1 MNSLIEKINEASNIV
16 ILTHEKP
23 DGDAIGSSLTMYYF
37 LKDMNKTVDIV
48 IPDMPHIFNFLDSS
62 LVKDDTEDS
71 YDLGIIVDTSNI
83 ERIGQ
88 KSNIFSR
95 CKITYCIDHHISNT
109 KYANYN
115 EVDPTAAS
123 CSLLLYEILKDY
135 EKNITID
142 MANAIATGI
151 ITDTGGFKNSNV
163 DRRVFNTISEL
174 MNMGIDYGY
183 LYYNLITK
191 KTIPQFELLKLV
203 MSRIELF
210 YNNKVAFSYITKEDM
225 DLLKAK
231 EGDHEGLVDI
241 GKSIEGVEV
250 SIFLR
255 QDDYCRISL
264 RSKNYVD
271 VNEIASSF
279 GGGGHINAAGCKL
292 NMSVDEAKKAIL
304 KLVRK
309 YIDE

>member
-1 MNSLIEKINEASNIV
+1 MFA
-16 ILTHEKP
+16 
-23 DGDAIGSSLTMYYF
+23 D
-37 LKDMNKTVDIV
+37 
-48 IPDMPHIFNFLDSS
+48 FN
-62 LVKDDTEDS
+62 
-71 YDLGIIVDTSNI
+71 Y
-83 ERIGQ
+83 
-88 KSNIFSR
+88 
-95 CKITYCIDHHISNT
+95 
-109 KYANYN
+109 
-115 EVDPTAAS
+115 VDPVAPACCQVLIGMFEYFGIDIDKELGT
-123 CSLLLYEILKDY
+123 CLL
-135 EKNITID
+135 
-142 MANAIATGI
+142 TGI
-151 ITDTGGFKNSNV
+151 ITDTGGFKNGNV

-292 NMSVDEAKKAIL
+292 NMSVDEAKEAIL

>member
-1 MNSLIEKINEASNIV
+1 
-16 ILTHEKP
+16 
-23 DGDAIGSSLTMYYF
+23 
-37 LKDMNKTVDIV
+37 
-48 IPDMPHIFNFLDSS
+48 
-62 LVKDDTEDS
+62 
-71 YDLGIIVDTSNI
+71 
-83 ERIGQ
+83 
-88 KSNIFSR
+88 
-95 CKITYCIDHHISNT
+95 
-109 KYANYN
+109 
-115 EVDPTAAS
+115 
-123 CSLLLYEILKDY
+123 
-135 EKNITID
+135 
-142 MANAIATGI
+142 
-151 ITDTGGFKNSNV
+151 
-163 DRRVFNTISEL
+163 
-174 MNMGIDYGY
+174 
-183 LYYNLITK
+183 
-191 KTIPQFELLKLV
+191 
-203 MSRIELF
+203 
-210 YNNKVAFSYITKEDM
+210 M

-292 NMSVDEAKKAIL
+292 NMSVDEAKEAIL